1 MDNIKLSIIIP
12 CYNEGQKLINNIKKI
27 NTYLKQELPSL
38 NYEIIGVN
46 DGSKDNTKE
55 IMKENEY
62 KLLNTK
68 FISYEINRGKGGAV
82 KEGVLNAKGEW
93 ILFMD
98 ADLSTDISAIKTVLD
113 NINSCNFIIGSRRHK
128 DTILVKKQGFKRK
141 FIGNCCIIITNILT
155 GLHLLDTQCGF
166 KAVKRNLATKIVK
179 KQTINRW
186 AFDVEWLYIAKINK
200 ERIKEIPIKWEN
212 DEDSKVSAFSSSI
225 NFFLDLFKI
234 IKKKKYYKF

>member
-82 KEGVLNAKGEW
+82 KEGVLNAKGE
-93 ILFMD
+93 
-98 ADLSTDISAIKTVLD
+98 
-113 NINSCNFIIGSRRHK
+113 
-128 DTILVKKQGFKRK
+128 
-141 FIGNCCIIITNILT
+141 
-155 GLHLLDTQCGF
+155 
-166 KAVKRNLATKIVK
+166 
-179 KQTINRW
+179 
-186 AFDVEWLYIAKINK
+186 
-200 ERIKEIPIKWEN
+200 
-212 DEDSKVSAFSSSI
+212 
-225 NFFLDLFKI
+225 
-234 IKKKKYYKF
+234 

>member
-1 MDNIKLSIIIP
+1 MNNIKLSIIIP
-12 CYNEGQKLINNIKKI
+12 CYNEGQKLIDNIKKI

-38 NYEIIGVN
+38 NYEIIGIN
-46 DGSKDNTKE
+46 DGSKDNTKK
-55 IMKENEY
+55 IMKENED

-98 ADLSTDISAIKTVLD
+98 ADLSTDISAIRTILD

-141 FIGNCCIIITNILT
+141 IIGNCCIIITNI
-155 GLHLLDTQCGF
+155 
-166 KAVKRNLATKIVK
+166 
-179 KQTINRW
+179 
-186 AFDVEWLYIAKINK
+186 
-200 ERIKEIPIKWEN
+200 
-212 DEDSKVSAFSSSI
+212 
-225 NFFLDLFKI
+225 
-234 IKKKKYYKF
+234 

>member
-1 MDNIKLSIIIP
+1 MNNIKLSIIIP
-12 CYNEGQKLINNIKKI
+12 CYNEGQKLIDNIKKI

-98 ADLSTDISAIKTVLD
+98 ADLSTDISAISGSLLYSFSNRSNSLLYFKSKLWRCAGILIVLLLF
-113 NINSCNFIIGSRRHK
+113 SMYL
-128 DTILVKKQGFKRK
+128 TIA
-141 FIGNCCIIITNILT
+141 C
-155 GLHLLDTQCGF
+155 
-166 KAVKRNLATKIVK
+166 
-179 KQTINRW
+179 
-186 AFDVEWLYIAKINK
+186 
-200 ERIKEIPIKWEN
+200 RIHM
-212 DEDSKVSAFSSSI
+212 
-225 NFFLDLFKI
+225 
-234 IKKKKYYKF
+234 